1 MASLLI
7 VNGRAVDPALGL
19 DAPRDILIRDGRIA
33 AVAERVAEPSDER
46 LDAAGKIVAPGFLDL
61 RARLREPGLEHAE
74 TIHSGTRAAAAGG
87 FTAVCCLPGTQPVN
101 DSAAV
106 TGFIVERARSQGAV
120 AVLPIGALT
129 QDLDGRQLA
138 ELGAMHEAGVVA
150 VGDGDRTIA
159 DAGVFRRGLRYA
171 HSFGLT
177 VIAHCEDA
185 TLAADGDIHEG
196 ELSLRLGLRGMPST
210 AESTVVARDIL
221 LSEDTGGRV
230 HFAHLS
236 SASSVEL
243 VRDAK
248 RRGVPV
254 TADVAAHHLLV
265 TVDDLP
271 PYNSNYKVRPPFR
284 TAADR
289 DALIVGLADGTLD
302 AVVSDH
308 APHTGHVKMQ
318 ELERCPFGAIGLE
331 TAVSAAMEALLASGK
346 VSAGRFVEIFSTGP
360 HDALRQAG
368 PRLEPGSPAALTL
381 LDPEREWTFDAAHTL
396 SKSKSSPFLGR
407 RFRGGPWATV
417 VNGRIVWT
425 ADDGLTETPAEK

>member
-7 VNGRAVDPALGL
+7 QNGRAVDPALGL
-19 DAPRDILIRDGRIA
+19 DAPRDILVRDGRIE
-33 AVAERVAEPSDER
+33 AVGERVNGPADET

-74 TIHSGTRAAAAGG
+74 TIRSGTRAAAAGG
-87 FTAVCCLPGTQPVN
+87 FTAVCCLPSTQPVN

-106 TGFIVERARSQGAV
+106 TGFLVERARSQGAV
-120 AVLPIGALT
+120 RVLPIGALT

-138 ELGAMHEAGVVA
+138 EIGAMQDAGIFA

-171 HSFGLT
+171 GSFGLT

-185 TLAADGDIHEG
+185 TLAAGGDIHEG
-196 ELSLRLGLRGMPST
+196 LLSVRLGLSGMPST

-221 LSEDTGGRV
+221 LSEETGAAL

-236 SASSVEL
+236 CASAVQL

-254 TADVAAHHLLV
+254 TADVAAHHLLL

-271 PYNSNYKVRPPFR
+271 PYDSNYKVRPPFR
-284 TAADR
+284 SAADR
-289 DALIVGLADGTLD
+289 EALIEGLADGTLD

-318 ELERCPFGAIGLE
+318 ELERCPFGATGLE
-331 TAVSAAMEALLASGK
+331 TAVAAAMEALLASGK

-360 HDALRQAG
+360 HRALRLAG
-368 PRLEPGSPAALTL
+368 PRLEPGSPASLTL
-381 LDPEREWTFDAAHTL
+381 LDPEREWTFDGDKTL
-396 SKSKSSPFLGR
+396 SKSKNSPFLGR
-407 RFRGGPWATV
+407 RFRGGAWATV
-417 VNGRIVWT
+417 VDGEVVWR
-425 ADDGLTETPAEK
+425 ADQGLLIPE